1 MASLYFRF
9 DSQYDIYERRIYSFG
24 ELLGQIGGLFQI
36 FLMIGVSIVSIF
48 SERLFVS
55 SILRKIYQIDQ
66 TREDDIK
73 SNKKI
78 LHNLPCINEN
88 CNRVFEKPKQNH
100 SEDINSMLLF
110 RKYKIVL
117 YSYLHLIKYNLT
129 YFYMKATETTNNN
142 RRDVLFVLIRII
154 IFILAIS
161 KAYYNSIY

>member
-88 CNRVFEKPKQNH
+88 RNRVFEKPKQNH

-117 YSYLHLIKYNLT
+117 YSYLQSDKIQFDLFLY
-129 YFYMKATETTNNN
+129 EGN
-142 RRDVLFVLIRII
+142 RN
-154 IFILAIS
+154 
-161 KAYYNSIY
+161 Y